1 MEFIQKYAKI
11 DGDDDLDD
19 QMSDAGG
26 DEVNYWC
33 KIYWR
38 WQTKCSGSEFI
49 RLSSDEC
56 HQGFAE
62 GFTQPLN
69 VCRAGQVF
77 WPWKF
82 CAWLCRQSRVW
93 IWQIQRLSKK
103 TEKSAKD
110 LKTFEENSKDS
121 FYNTILF
128 GAFHALLD
136 NKENSEFDQSKTCW
150 SVWTKLLWR
159 APGEKGNVGTRL
171 KLFKFSNAVP
181 RHQWHIDEQEAF
193 LRVHDLRTKFCYLI
207 KKVPQK
213 KNDVRR
219 DLLASAEEQFN
230 GFNIFWRIAE
240 NKQKENYVAVDVVYK
255 PVSRI
260 DQIVNYFTSSM
271 RNAYC
276 TASRLKKVW
285 KSQLQGNAMPAT
297 SFLCRKKSRK
307 SPENVQLYARII
319 YKFENQNI

>member
-26 DEVNYWC
+26 DEVNYCC

-56 HQGFAE
+56 HQEFAE

-136 NKENSEFDQSKTCW
+136 NKENSEFDQSRL
-150 SVWTKLLWR
+150 VEVFGQNFFDELQ
-159 APGEKGNVGTRL
+159 EKKEMLELDLNSSNFQMRCHVINDILMNKRL
-171 KLFKFSNAVP
+171 FYEFTTSEKSFVISLRKCLRKRTMYEEIFWPVP
-181 RHQWHIDEQEAF
+181 RSNLTFQYF
-193 LRVHDLRTKFCYLI
+193 LKNCWKQTKRELCC
-207 KKVPQK
+207 
-213 KNDVRR
+213 
-219 DLLASAEEQFN
+219 S
-230 GFNIFWRIAE
+230 WR
-240 NKQKENYVAVDVVYK
+240 
-255 PVSRI
+255 
-260 DQIVNYFTSSM
+260 
-271 RNAYC
+271 C
-276 TASRLKKVW
+276 L
-285 KSQLQGNAMPAT
+285 
-297 SFLCRKKSRK
+297 
-307 SPENVQLYARII
+307 
-319 YKFENQNI
+319 